1 MGDCAHGHSYVQLPL
16 TGDLTI
22 YLPPWALNCIPA
34 PLGTQLYTCP
44 LGPQLYT
51 CPLEHSHVQL
61 PPWALLCTTAPMG
74 ALVYNCPHGL
84 SHAQLHTYQVSRLRR
99 ECHASACGLKLS
111 RLTVSISRLSSHIQ
125 ITMNYNDY
133 DINSLEEIEEVD
145 CISHAER

>member
-1 MGDCAHGHSYVQLPL
+1 MGDCTHRHSYVQLPL

-22 YLPPWALNCIPA
+22 YLPPWALNSIPA
-34 PLGTQLYTCP
+34 P

-51 CPLEHSHVQL
+51 CPLGHSHVQL

-99 ECHASACGLKLS
+99 ECHASVCGLKLS
-111 RLTVSISRLSSHIQ
+111 RLTVSISHLRSHTQ
-125 ITMNYNDY
+125 LTMNYNDY

-145 CISHAER
+145 CVSHAER